1 MSLNNNNV
9 DNYSL
14 HPLAADDVV
23 KGAEI
28 WVRFDMRTA
37 KENLPAPS
45 KMYLG
50 WVTRIT
56 AADVVWIR
64 FGRSNGTTYTFDLD
78 EMLENKGDF
87 MRAGP
92 TVTAYEKDQW
102 DVEEENCADAL
113 YMLSC
118 IAACIEI

>member
-1 MSLNNNNV
+1 MSLNN
-9 DNYSL
+9 SL
-14 HPLAADDVV
+14 QPLAAADVF

-28 WVRFDMRTA
+28 WVRFDMKSAR
-37 KENLPAPS
+37 ENLPAPS
-45 KMYLG
+45 KMFLG

-64 FGRSNGTTYTFDLD
+64 FGRCNGKTYTFDLD

-92 TVTAYEKDQW
+92 PAKAYEKEQW
-102 DVEEENCADAL
+102 EVEEDNCADAL
-113 YMLSC
+113 MLF
-118 IAACIEI
+118 CIEI